1 MRTPPTML
9 EFRRCFLQWK
19 QIQYKNDFYCILMCI
34 NSIQSG
40 WTENLVHEKDVLGTC
55 LVFFRYFWQYMMKYL
70 RRIYNIDKIYISI
83 LRVKIYQYLW
93 EDFELSCVL
102 VDSLCLDFVFGVL
115 AGSRGIRPIL
125 SPLSS
130 LDLSPPS
137 EVPSNGQVPR
147 GVSTLAW
154 GQRST
159 CWYTTLYC
167 LVVDS
172 TFR

>member
-1 MRTPPTML
+1 MNRKPSPWK
-9 EFRRCFLQWK
+9 RCIRNLFFFLD
-19 QIQYKNDFYCILMCI
+19 I
-34 NSIQSG
+34 
-40 WTENLVHEKDVLGTC
+40 
-55 LVFFRYFWQYMMKYL
+55 FWQYMMKYL

-102 VDSLCLDFVFGVL
+102 VDSLCLDFVFGAL

>member
-1 MRTPPTML
+1 MYYRNPSLWKRCTCIMKK
-9 EFRRCFLQWK
+9 EFVFQLCFLA
-19 QIQYKNDFYCILMCI
+19 IYDEY
-34 NSIQSG
+34 
-40 WTENLVHEKDVLGTC
+40 D
-55 LVFFRYFWQYMMKYL
+55 KYQ
-70 RRIYNIDKIYISI
+70 RQKFNNNKI
-83 LRVKIYQYLW
+83 LRVKIYQYLC

-102 VDSLCLDFVFGVL
+102 VDSLCLDFVVGVL

-172 TFR
+172 SFR